1 LEVIRNKKMKKLN
14 QTKPVEAV
22 ECDFSKAF
30 LGLFIVILG
39 LAFLVN
45 NLGIIVLNVNF
56 LMVFPLLIIFIGLTF
71 FSKKNVVSTV
81 LGSIVA
87 AISVSLVF
95 IFFIVHPIVSYG
107 AVSVFPISVSKDLA
121 VEKANISLNVGAGE
135 VMVYGINTEN
145 LVEGELKTNL
155 MAASVNSKTENGV
168 QDVEIGIKEGRKWMH
183 SGNFKNEFAVGI
195 DKNID
200 VVLSINSGASNNNI
214 DLTNIKVESVTVH
227 TGASNVNL
235 KMGDIL
241 NNSNVVIEAGAS
253 SINLSLPRTVG
264 VKLFVESGLS
274 SQELPNLIS
283 TDKNTYQSLNYES
296 SLKKINISVKMGM
309 ASLYINWYEPEKRE
323 KVSLFYYNQSQ
334 DKENSCD
341 YEFVVPVEREILS
354 GQDIIKNTVELL
366 IRGQLTE
373 KEKSEGFT
381 TEFPN
386 ADFKLLESNLSE
398 KGKLTLKFTEVPR
411 FTSGGSCRV
420 GLLME
425 EVLKTAKQF
434 PQVKSI
440 VLEPESLFEP

>member
-1 LEVIRNKKMKKLN
+1 MKKLN